1 MDRFKPVI
9 TYEKPCALFD
19 VPGQFEKVYS
29 CPECKRR
36 LAFGQMTCKCG
47 HPIVWEGTGQF
58 EKVYSCPEC
67 KRRLAFG
74 QMTCKCGH
82 PIVWEGTK
90 EWDRRQAAR
99 KRGRK

>member
-1 MDRFKPVI
+1 MTDSFKPII
-9 TYEKPCALFD
+9 TYENPLALFNNARD
-19 VPGQFEKVYS
+19 FEKVYS
-29 CPECKRR
+29 CP
-36 LAFGQMTCKCG
+36 Q
-47 HPIVWEGTGQF
+47 
-58 EKVYSCPEC
+58 C